1 MITNSDNNNGF
12 KLDVSADMRAL
23 NTSLDTGDATPS
35 SFINPHNDI
44 PAVDSIQYQ
53 VAPTLELP
61 ESILFE
67 TTPEKIQPSSQI
79 QQSSLQG
86 IDFAV
91 EVRPEEAMEMAT
103 EVDKNL
109 NLVKRD
115 LEALAGQMR
124 NPDNRMSS
132 RDNYEEKVTIPA
144 TNLIFEA
151 RKNRMTQFPE
161 WT

>member
-1 MITNSDNNNGF
+1 MISDSQNTNGF

-23 NTSLDTGDATPS
+23 NTSVETTEQVPS
-35 SFINPHNDI
+35 SLINQHKDM
-44 PAVDSIQYQ
+44 PAVDALQYQ

-61 ESILFE
+61 ESVLFE
-67 TTPEKIQPSSQI
+67 PTPEKIQPSSQI

-91 EVRPEEAMEMAT
+91 EVKPEDAMELAT

-109 NLVKRD
+109 NSVKKD

-124 NPDNRMSS
+124 NPDNRTASK
-132 RDNYEEKVTIPA
+132 DNYEEKVTIPA
-144 TNLIFEA
+144 ANLIFES
-151 RKNRMTQFPE
+151 RKNRMTKFPE
-161 WT
+161 WI

>member
-1 MITNSDNNNGF
+1 MISDSQNNNGF

-23 NTSLDTGDATPS
+23 NMGFENGDTTPS
-35 SFINPHNDI
+35 SLINPHNDI
-44 PAVDSIQYQ
+44 PSVDSMSYQ

-61 ESILFE
+61 ESLLFE

-79 QQSSLQG
+79 QQASLQG

-109 NLVKRD
+109 NLVKKD
-115 LEALAGQMR
+115 LESLAGQMR
-124 NPDNRMSS
+124 NPDNRMNS

-161 WT
+161 WV